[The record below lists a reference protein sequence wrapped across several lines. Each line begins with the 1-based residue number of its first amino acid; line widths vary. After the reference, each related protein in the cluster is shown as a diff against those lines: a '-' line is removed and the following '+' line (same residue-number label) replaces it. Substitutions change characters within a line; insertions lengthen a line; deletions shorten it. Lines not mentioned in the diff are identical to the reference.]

1 VSFVVV
7 VTGLVAEARAADLPS
22 GRAIAGGADPIRLEA
37 ELERALSDG
46 AEAILSFGLAAGL
59 EAGQGAGT
67 LVIPAEV
74 VGANERY
81 ATDPRWSERMR
92 AALGNADRRP
102 IAGVDAPLIRPG
114 DKAHLHQTTGA
125 VAADMESCGAAR
137 LALLARKPFAALRVI
152 CDPVER
158 ALPPAA
164 VVGMKADGRVNLA
177 AVLASLLRYPG
188 QLPDLMR
195 VAAEARTAMRRLA
208 HCRRT
213 LGPDL
218 GWVPREHVNVP
229 LSGQLG

>member
-7 VTGLVAEARAADLPS
+7 VTGLVAEAHRADLPS

-37 ELERALSDG
+37 GLDRALSDG

-59 EAGQGAGT
+59 EAGRAAGT

-74 VGANERY
+74 VGANDRY

-92 AALGNADRRP
+92 AALGDADQRP
-102 IAGVDAPLIRPG
+102 IAGVDAPLIRPA
-114 DKAHLHQTTGA
+114 DKARLHQTTGA
-125 VAADMESCGAAR
+125 IAADMESCGAAR
-137 LALLARKPFAALRVI
+137 LALIAGKPFAVLRVI
-152 CDPVER
+152 CDPAER
-158 ALPPAA
+158 ALPSAA

-177 AVLASLLRYPG
+177 AVLASLLRHPV

-195 VAAEARTAMRRLA
+195 VALEARTAMRVLA
-208 HCRRT
+208 RCRRT

-218 GWVPREHVNVP
+218 GWVR
-229 LSGQLG
+229 